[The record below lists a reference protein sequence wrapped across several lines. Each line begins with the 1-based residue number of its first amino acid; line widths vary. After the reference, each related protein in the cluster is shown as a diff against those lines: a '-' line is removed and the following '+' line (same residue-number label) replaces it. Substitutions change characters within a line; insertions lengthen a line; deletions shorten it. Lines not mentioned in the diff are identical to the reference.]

1 MTPAFKYTLVSK
13 LVFFRKIR
21 RFIPTCETAQDD
33 GFSSLIVNTEF
44 RNNRYTDVHWNS
56 MTFSSKDLRGKMA
69 ILITF
74 VPSDSDDTKLQYVQL
89 LITATDKII
98 TDLQLLAR

>member
-1 MTPAFKYTLVSK
+1 
-13 LVFFRKIR
+13 
-21 RFIPTCETAQDD
+21 
-33 GFSSLIVNTEF
+33 
-44 RNNRYTDVHWNS
+44 

>member
-1 MTPAFKYTLVSK
+1 
-13 LVFFRKIR
+13 
-21 RFIPTCETAQDD
+21 
-33 GFSSLIVNTEF
+33 
-44 RNNRYTDVHWNS
+44 
-56 MTFSSKDLRGKMA
+56 MA